1 MLGEYRGVEIQ
12 ASRASVSP
20 RMVSE
25 VEHGHRQS
33 LMAESLLG
41 LAEALGGGPHWLLYG
56 LGSGEMEKVVGGIA
70 PSAGASQSA
79 SHRPTK
85 CPTPL

>member
-1 MLGEYRGVEIQ
+1 MGFRLRARREALGLSQKEL

-25 VEHGHRQS
+25 VEHGHRQN

-41 LAEALGGGPHWLLYG
+41 LADALEGSPHWLLYG
-56 LGSGEMEKVVGGIA
+56 LGHAELGVTEVWEEVL
-70 PSAGASQSA
+70 PSD
-79 SHRPTK
+79 
-85 CPTPL
+85 L